1 MEFCKSSYCF
11 IHRDGFTVFLGALI
25 LGLLDVLQKEA
36 ISPNKKDLPQTLK
49 ITDEGTVL
57 VEVCNEVNRS
67 ISNVGP
73 ATQKQGS
80 SLWKTVTD
88 VHCGLLL
95 KCARADLY
103 NRKRRGL

>member
-11 IHRDGFTVFLGALI
+11 IHRDRFTVFLGALI

-57 VEVCNEVNRS
+57 VEVCDEVNRS
-67 ISNVGP
+67 TSKSGSGDAETGELIVENSNGR
-73 ATQKQGS
+73 A
-80 SLWKTVTD
+80 LWLAFKM
-88 VHCGLLL
+88 CQS
-95 KCARADLY
+95 
-103 NRKRRGL
+103 